1 MIHRLDEQDY
11 RDDRMY
17 VMRISS
23 DFKKSRPNLFSA
35 PMSRENQLD
44 KSGSILLITYRNI
57 KSLPAVRVD
66 EFSSWEECVV
76 YIKKHE
82 PTCPRISLEG
92 QSPSPTPSW
101 QDHLSWLDSLNLS
114 SVLDG
119 DNPIPEW
126 VQNSRKTHEFF
137 QVKRK

>member
-1 MIHRLDEQDY
+1 MIQRCAKEDY

-23 DFKKSRPNLFSA
+23 DFKKSRSNSFSA
-35 PMSRENQLD
+35 LMSREKRLD
-44 KSGSILLITYRNI
+44 KTGSILLITYRNI

-76 YIKKHE
+76 YVKWHE
-82 PTCPRISLEG
+82 PTCPRISLGG
-92 QSPSPTPSW
+92 QSPNPTPSW

-119 DNPIPEW
+119 DNPIPDW
-126 VQNSRKTHEFF
+126 VQDSRQTHEFF
-137 QVKRK
+137 QVKR

>member
-1 MIHRLDEQDY
+1 
-11 RDDRMY
+11 MY

-23 DFKKSRPNLFSA
+23 DFKKSRPNSFSA

-57 KSLPAVRVD
+57 ESLPAVRVD

-76 YIKKHE
+76 YVKWHE
-82 PTCPRISLEG
+82 PTCPRISLGG
-92 QSPSPTPSW
+92 QSPNPTPSW

-119 DNPIPEW
+119 DNPIPDW
-126 VQNSRKTHEFF
+126 VQDSRQTHEFF
-137 QVKRK
+137 QVKR

>member
-1 MIHRLDEQDY
+1 MIHHIEDEDY

-23 DFKKSRPNLFSA
+23 DFKKSKPNSFSV

-76 YIKKHE
+76 YIK
-82 PTCPRISLEG
+82 SM
-92 QSPSPTPSW
+92 
-101 QDHLSWLDSLNLS
+101 NLHVQE
-114 SVLDG
+114 SV
-119 DNPIPEW
+119 
-126 VQNSRKTHEFF
+126 
-137 QVKRK
+137 